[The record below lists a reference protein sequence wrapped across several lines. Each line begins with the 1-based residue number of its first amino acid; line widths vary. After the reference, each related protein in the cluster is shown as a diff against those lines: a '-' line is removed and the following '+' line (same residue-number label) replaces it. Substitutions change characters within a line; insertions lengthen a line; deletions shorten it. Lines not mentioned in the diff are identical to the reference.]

1 MSADA
6 HVVERCPSCGVEHDL
21 SGAAECE
28 ACHTPLRPWC
38 RRHSR
43 DTGWLDGPACPRC
56 AEEAAPRPAPLPSSS
71 PPRRGAASD
80 RPALRGLG
88 PPREGAAP
96 VRKHVEHVPGRP
108 LREILDDT
116 SPAHRESEGQQL
128 AGAGL
133 LVLLGV
139 GGGGL
144 LGVVAG
150 LVHAIGT
157 GESVTGAP
165 LTWGLAGVVV
175 GLVGTLL
182 LALAGIAR
190 SSSR

>member
-1 MSADA
+1 MSAAA
-6 HVVERCPSCGVEHDL
+6 HVVERCPTCGVEHDL
-21 SGAAECE
+21 SDAAECE

-56 AEEAAPRPAPLPSSS
+56 ADEATPPPTSS
-71 PPRRGAASD
+71 PPRRVAVSD
-80 RPALRGLG
+80 RPVLRGLG

-96 VRKHVEHVPGRP
+96 ARKPVEHVPGRP
-108 LREILDDT
+108 LSEILEDSS
-116 SPAHRESEGQQL
+116 SPHRESEGQQL

-150 LVHAIGT
+150 LVHAVGT